1 MAQNDDQKK
10 DDTPEVDHTDAVDAE
25 IVTDE
30 AEPLTTAAH
39 GGEDGDPE
47 EAPEAVTPP
56 GETGGASNSLVGPFA
71 IIIGALLVVAA
82 LIIVLNRNND
92 AQTRADVDEVEA
104 DQPAVVSRPI
114 ERTNMPAAEL
124 SETDTSNNVATPDA
138 DETDVA
144 PAEVIVAEQDDSAS
158 DAANDEADAET
169 AAQNALLARAEER
182 AADAIAEEETAIVET
197 VTEGAEEIAEEASVA
212 ADKIAAMVEGNT
224 TPLAPSPD
232 TEQDAAEQADAA
244 SAPTATEVAAVLDEP
259 LSSDATAIMA
269 GALTADEDEAAA
281 NADESGASDDVVV
294 EEVAAETET
303 VEAAVEDH
311 TDLTAPIVTAAQ
323 DEAIDV
329 TNDVAAADET
339 LASVSDTLETAHE
352 TLETATDE
360 SAAAA
365 TEITELAQDN
375 APSSE
380 TPLAPGSSAL
390 TDGQDA
396 PLIADAT
403 PEPSA
408 VVDAPEMAEDGATPA
423 DAETIQLAEKTDQP
437 EDSTPPPADSD
448 AIEARID
455 DITSTVKQDVLAETE
470 QAINQAIGK
479 TEAQVAEL
487 RTQLSEQT
495 ELQREANEQ
504 LASLS
509 SKIETI
515 ETSDLS
521 TTKHSTLLLAL
532 GDLSEGIDSGRPF
545 SRELDTVEN
554 LTPNAREL
562 TALHKYSDTG
572 LPTTTELQQA
582 YQEAARNAL
591 SGAKRAEADGAMGRF
606 AANLSGLFTVRKIGD
621 VEGDSL
627 SAIIAR
633 AEARLESDDLP
644 SALQELEQLD
654 GPGRAAFQEWIDAAS
669 AKVDAHR
676 RINALE
682 KSIAASRAG

>member
-25 IVTDE
+25 IVTDD
-30 AEPLTTAAH
+30 AEPLAAAASE
-39 GGEDGDPE
+39 GGDDAGE
-47 EAPEAVTPP
+47 ETPEAAPQP

-71 IIIGALLVVAA
+71 IIIGALVVVAA

-92 AQTRADVDEVEA
+92 AQTRADANEFDAAE
-104 DQPAVVSRPI
+104 PAIVSRPI
-114 ERTNMPAAEL
+114 DRTKMAAA
-124 SETDTSNNVATPDA
+124 DTEEEVTRNNVAA
-138 DETDVA
+138 SEGDETVA
-144 PAEVIVAEQDDSAS
+144 APVEVIAAEQDDA
-158 DAANDEADAET
+158 EGEPADT
-169 AAQNALLARAEER
+169 AAAPQNALLARAEER
-182 AADAIAEEETAIVET
+182 AADVLAEEETAIVET
-197 VTEGAEEIAEEASVA
+197 ATDEAEEIAEEASVA
-212 ADKIAAMVEGNT
+212 AEKIAAMVDGTSTSVET
-224 TPLAPSPD
+224 TPDAG
-232 TEQDAAEQADAA
+232 EDAAPQTDAA
-244 SAPTATEVAAVLDEP
+244 SAPTANEVAAILDDT
-259 LSSDATAIMA
+259 SGDDVTAATDAAVIEAEEEIATQANETVASNDTVTDMETPI
-269 GALTADEDEAAA
+269 ADAVEAAA
-281 NADESGASDDVVV
+281 EDPLAAAAPVVMAVENAADDV
-294 EEVAAETET
+294 ASSDET
-303 VEAAVEDH
+303 VPSV
-311 TDLTAPIVTAAQ
+311 P
-323 DEAIDV
+323 
-329 TNDVAAADET
+329 ET
-339 LASVSDTLETAHE
+339 MATAHE
-352 TLETATDE
+352 TLEGTADE
-360 SAAAA
+360 AAAIIA
-365 TEITELAQDN
+365 DTSEEQPAIVN
-375 APSSE
+375 APE
-380 TPLAPGSSAL
+380 T
-390 TDGQDA
+390 
-396 PLIADAT
+396 
-403 PEPSA
+403 
-408 VVDAPEMAEDGATPA
+408 APEEVTPA
-423 DAETIQLAEKTDQP
+423 DTDTIQLAEENSRQ
-437 EDSTPPPADSD
+437 EDNTPPPADSD

-470 QAINQAIGK
+470 QAISQAIGK
-479 TEAQVAEL
+479 TEAQVEEL
-487 RTQLSEQT
+487 RTQLTEQT

-521 TTKHSTLLLAL
+521 TTRHSTLLLAL

-545 SRELDTVEN
+545 GRELDTVEN

-562 TALHKYSDTG
+562 TALHKYSDAG